1 MKFELDEAER
11 AKYDAWY
18 KKHLAEAH
26 DGEEPYCG
34 AAGGRIS
41 YVITPTGLG
50 TFLAVEC
57 GICVRNEL
65 KDRILEAVFDTRRT
79 DKEDDTGA
87 ARCNLT
93 DFSDW

>member
-1 MKFELDEAER
+1 MKFELDEAES
-11 AKYDAWY
+11 AKLKAWNE
-18 KKHLAEAH
+18 KHIKEAH

-34 AAGGRIS
+34 AAGGRVS
-41 YVITPTGLG
+41 FVITHTGLG

-57 GICVRNEL
+57 GVCVRNEL
-65 KDRILEAVFDTRRT
+65 KRRILEAVFDTRT
-79 DKEDDTGA
+79 TGKEDDTGA

>member
-1 MKFELDEAER
+1 MKFELDDAEKLKL
-11 AKYDAWY
+11 AAWND
-18 KKHLAEAH
+18 KHLKEAH
-26 DGEEPYCG
+26 NGEEPYCG

-50 TFLAVEC
+50 TFVAVEC
-57 GICVRNEL
+57 GVCVRNEL
-65 KDRILEAVFDTRRT
+65 KNRILNAVFDTRT
-79 DKEDDTGA
+79 TPKDDDTAG

>member
-1 MKFELDEAER
+1 MKFELDDAER
-11 AKYDAWY
+11 AKMKAWDE
-18 KKHLAEAH
+18 KHLAEVHAS
-26 DGEEPYCG
+26 EEPYCG

-57 GICVRNEL
+57 GVCVRNEL
-65 KDRILEAVFDTRRT
+65 KARVLAAVFDSRT
-79 DKEDDTGA
+79 TSKDDDS